1 MKEFLA
7 KKRTGFYLQAITAL
21 FALVGLIAYSIAG
34 QDSYGFVPMV
44 DVLLALGIVAA
55 VVFCIKDYFG
65 IGPIVVMAFLGSAV
79 GVFLL
84 SRFMYYSHQFY
95 GIASDPMSGAM
106 IATTIGFVGMLV
118 CGIASAFFAS
128 EKGGNV

>member
-1 MKEFLA
+1 MYI
-7 KKRTGFYLQAITAL
+7 RIIITL
-21 FALVGLIAYSIAG
+21 
-34 QDSYGFVPMV
+34 
-44 DVLLALGIVAA
+44 
-55 VVFCIKDYFG
+55 
-65 IGPIVVMAFLGSAV
+65 SAEKCNYN
-79 GVFLL
+79 VFLL